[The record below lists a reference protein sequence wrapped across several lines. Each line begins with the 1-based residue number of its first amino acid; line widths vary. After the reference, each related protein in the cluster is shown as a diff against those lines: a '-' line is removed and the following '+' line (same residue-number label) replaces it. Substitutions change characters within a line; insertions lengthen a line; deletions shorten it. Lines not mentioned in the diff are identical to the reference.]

1 MATIEKNTLLQKKNG
16 TDIEII
22 YPITKKENILDLDS
36 TEIKK
41 YYIPDT
47 YVDML
52 GLTIDEIQQFYPDEL
67 AYFQEIVDYCY
78 SVTDTSKYPE
88 IYLKDIDNPSSMN
101 YIKCNLTIVP
111 LNIILTITNSIG
123 ITEQPNTTYASIT
136 TIKPTKHCIL
146 IKRTSKTNNTI
157 SSLELVNRSIGVASD
172 LPFLR
177 TDDYTKL
184 STPDDI
190 GQSLNEY
197 VPTLDYNP
205 ATKKYVDDNIKTV
218 SDKVTSLE
226 NKNVAELDESGKIP
240 SSQLPSYVDDVLEFE
255 NKSTF
260 PTTGESGKI
269 YVAKDTNL
277 TWRWSGTD
285 YVEISPSIALGET
298 SSTAFRGDYGKLAYQ
313 HAITNKGIE
322 QATKG
327 LYKFKTN
334 IEGHITEATA
344 ITKQDILDL
353 GIVAT
358 DFQMFQSLEI
368 RNITVPQGGILQ
380 FLQDNTWRYK
390 VLEEL
395 EQSLF
400 VFLNGEKLSN
410 NIHYTSVIENGYIV
424 GIQITDDWDINTN
437 DYIDIISIF
446 MDYE

>member
-1 MATIEKNTLLQKKNG
+1 MATVEKNTLFQKKNG
-16 TDIEII
+16 TDTEII
-22 YPITKKENILDLDS
+22 YPITKKENIVDLEDNLIQWNGKSSDTDPESINIWQYIYEITRSKQVTVSFRQNAGQISNYILVVNKDS
-36 TEIKK
+36 LKDNKTNPFRTEIK
-41 YYIPDT
+41 YYET
-47 YVDML
+47 YPADGGIGSQLSLFYITVNI
-52 GLTIDEIQQFYPDEL
+52 TISNSK
-67 AYFQEIVDYCY
+67 VTSVVVS
-78 SVTDTSKYPE
+78 SVTDNLAP
-88 IYLKDIDNPSSMN
+88 YL
-101 YIKCNLTIVP
+101 
-111 LNIILTITNSIG
+111 
-123 ITEQPNTTYASIT
+123 TTG
-136 TIKPTKHCIL
+136 
-146 IKRTSKTNNTI
+146 NFGDGFN
-157 SSLELVNRSIGVASD
+157 
-172 LPFLR
+172 F
-177 TDDYTKL
+177 
-184 STPDDI
+184 
-190 GQSLNEY
+190 
-197 VPTLDYNP
+197 VPTLNYHP
-205 ATKKYVDDNIKTV
+205 ATKKYVDDNVKTV
-218 SDKVTSLE
+218 SDKVITLE
-226 NKNVAELDESGKIP
+226 SKNVAELDENGKIP
-240 SSQLPSYVDDVLEFE
+240 TSQLPSYVDDVLEFE
-255 NKSTF
+255 NKAAF

-285 YVEISPSIALGET
+285 YVEISPSLALGET

-313 HAITNKGIE
+313 HAVTNKGIE

-380 FLQDNTWRYK
+380 FLQGNTWRYK